1 MHVILNKY
9 IASFFFLHMDD
20 ALLKDDGVGWVAAML
35 MVAAA
40 AATVHDF
47 ALPKFFSLP
56 SFLFSDFSRVI
67 H

>member
-1 MHVILNKY
+1 
-9 IASFFFLHMDD
+9 MDD
-20 ALLKDDGVGWVAAML
+20 ALLKDDCVGWVAAML

>member
-9 IASFFFLHMDD
+9 IASFFFTHMDD
-20 ALLKDDGVGWVAAML
+20 ALLKDDCVGWVAAML

-47 ALPKFFSLP
+47 ALPKFFRSLRF
-56 SFLFSDFSRVI
+56 SFQTFRV
-67 H
+67 